1 VKKNYTCVKDD
12 SFKSKKLNSKFYS
25 FIYSISSYEDIKKK
39 LNFLKIKHSDASHI
53 CYAYR
58 LFNGFTLLNEINT
71 NDFSTDAGE
80 PRGSSGPP
88 ILKILKRHNMVN
100 VVVFVVRYFGGTKLG
115 IPGLI
120 EAYSESTEGL
130 IKKENIK
137 LWFPT
142 KIVELEYPYNIEK
155 PLSNL
160 FKKFNV
166 KINSRNYYNSIHCV
180 IELNIIDID
189 TFLNALT
196 SFPSCS
202 IKKT

>member
-1 VKKNYTCVKDD
+1 MKKNYICIKSDT
-12 SFKSKKLNSKFYS
+12 FKSKKLNSKFYS
-25 FIYSISSYEDIKKK
+25 FIYSIKSHKDVKKY
-39 LNFLKIKHSDASHI
+39 LNSLKAKYPDASHI

-58 LFNGFTLLNEINT
+58 LFNGFTLLNEINVS
-71 NDFSTDAGE
+71 DFSTDAGE

-88 ILKILKRHNMVN
+88 ILKILKRNNMIN

-120 EAYSESTEGL
+120 EAYSEATQGL
-130 IKKENIK
+130 IKKKNLK
-137 LWFPT
+137 LWCPT
-142 KIVELEYPYNIEK
+142 KIIELEYPYNIEK
-155 PLSNL
+155 SLNNL

-166 KINSRNYYNSIHCV
+166 SINNQKYNDLIYSL
-180 IELNIIDID
+180 IEINIIDID
-189 TFLNALT
+189 SFLKSLH